1 MYRILFP
8 NHSPSLVKEW
18 KGKERVWSYEYQVNQ
33 NSQWSGKRNVLEQG
47 MQKTHLYDF
56 WETNDF
62 WISENVNIE
71 NTFPIMYRQYVT
83 ERLGVGGTY
92 PRGNLNTYLPTCFDV
107 LEFGGKHLI
116 LWTTDTF
123 IIHYEISN
131 LTLIL
136 VIKNLPLLPIMSW
149 FLLFKVHFQA
159 LY

>member
-1 MYRILFP
+1 
-8 NHSPSLVKEW
+8 VKEW

-83 ERLGVGGTY
+83 ERSGVGGT
-92 PRGNLNTYLPTCFDV
+92 PGEIWILTYLHAWMSWN
-107 LEFGGKHLI
+107 LEGNINLMNNRHVHNTLRNFQPYSNFGNK
-116 LWTTDTF
+116 
-123 IIHYEISN
+123 
-131 LTLIL
+131 
-136 VIKNLPLLPIMSW
+136 KNLPLLPIMSW